1 MVLADDR
8 DVSAAARSQL
18 GSAVGN
24 EGGSGKLMKITRIL
38 LGYKVEIRMTWEED
52 KKSQLSDALAGS
64 GGEKIL
70 GMKTDRCTIHNDDGQ
85 VVVASAP
92 SGFPTVLAV
101 LGREI

>member
-1 MVLADDR
+1 MLAYNR

-18 GSAVGN
+18 GSALDS
-24 EGGSGKLMKITRIL
+24 GGSSGKLMKITRIL
-38 LGYKVEIRMTWEED
+38 LGYKVEIRMTCVD
-52 KKSQLSDALAGS
+52 GKKSQLSDALAGS

-70 GMKTDRCTIHNDDGQ
+70 GMTSDRCTFHSDDGQ